1 MKTHLNSKGVGV
13 WEITEDVTYV
23 IPVARVSQDD
33 RDKYHAN
40 NKAVDILFASL
51 CHAEFDR
58 VEDLTLAHE
67 IWSRLQSFHE
77 GNNQMKARLFET

>member
-1 MKTHLNSKGVGV
+1 M
-13 WEITEDVTYV
+13 
-23 IPVARVSQDD
+23 IPATRLTQDE

-58 VEDLTLAHE
+58 VEDLSLAHE
-67 IWSRLQSFHE
+67 IWS
-77 GNNQMKARLFET
+77 

>member
-1 MKTHLNSKGVGV
+1 M
-13 WEITEDVTYV
+13 
-23 IPVARVSQDD
+23 IPATCLTQDE

-58 VEDLTLAHE
+58 VEDLSLAHE
-67 IWSRLQSFHE
+67 IWS
-77 GNNQMKARLFET
+77 